1 MIKRSLQL
9 YPHVLQW
16 YASYEE
22 VPRAGEP
29 GKERY
34 PTGCSGWL
42 WVTSPG
48 TARALAEA
56 AQQVS
61 SSTLTS
67 DYYYPEQFHSYVVK
81 VTFFWID
88 DVWVTGYLAKHLGIK
103 HQDCIKYW
111 TMKRDQLLLHKVE
124 EGRN

>member
-9 YPHVLQW
+9 SPHVLQW
-16 YASYEE
+16 YASYED
-22 VPRAGEP
+22 VARAGEP

-56 AQQVS
+56 AQQVI
-61 SSTLTS
+61 
-67 DYYYPEQFHSYVVK
+67 
-81 VTFFWID
+81 VTIIIIIIIIIIIFI
-88 DVWVTGYLAKHLGIK
+88 I
-103 HQDCIKYW
+103 
-111 TMKRDQLLLHKVE
+111 R
-124 EGRN
+124 

>member
-1 MIKRSLQL
+1 MDVDSG
-9 YPHVLQW
+9 YNSCPLQW
-16 YASYEE
+16 YASYEQ
-22 VPRAGEP
+22 VPRVGEP
-29 GKERY
+29 GKESY
-34 PTGCSGWL
+34 PTDCSGWL

-61 SSTLTS
+61 SSTLAS